1 MAFSIDCLGKK
12 SKNFDKKIYKF
23 AFLFTITLILIIFLS
38 SETSAKTISVAK
50 DGSGNYE
57 KIQTAINNS
66 QNGDNINV
74 KNGIYQE
81 NILIN
86 KIISLNGQDKEK
98 TVIDANNHE
107 DGIKIEAN
115 WVNISNFRITNCGE
129 NDFDSGI
136 EIRSSNVQVTNCSIS
151 DNKGYGIYLKKSDNN
166 KIANC
171 SKNNNSDGGI
181 YMDECLGNIIRDCKF
196 LNNPSNGIHLS
207 DSSLNKISNNL
218 INNNTGK
225 GISFYFYS
233 SNNIIKNNIISNN
246 SVNGIKIYY
255 ESSSNNIYN
264 NDFIFNEKHAFDEC
278 ENNWNSSDSGNFWS
292 GFFKED
298 KNEDGYIDMPYGI
311 QGAGNQDNFPYFNSI
326 NSKFPPIISHTKIEN
341 VNEGNSVSI
350 ICSFKSVKNINEAFV
365 FYRKLGTETYKK
377 ISLNEDLTNF
387 KATIPNIDIK
397 APGLEYYI
405 QAEDELNIGTL
416 PINNPELFPFEI
428 IIYIDKPDL
437 QIKKENISY
446 SKNNPE
452 VGEII
457 VIYANISNI
466 GYYDATEIEVNL
478 FDDIEFIQKKTI
490 LRIGSNS
497 ESQISFDYLVKK
509 GVNNIQISV
518 DHDDKIDEIIESNNE
533 ASKELKIGGDNE
545 NSTNN
550 SNNPQKKDK
559 SNVFIYFGIIGILGI
574 GIIVFLIVLKN
585 KSSETL
591 KSQAP
596 MQNSMHQQYP
606 GYQPG
611 QSQSL
616 SSEPQFYPFQQPN
629 IENLPLPPPPPP
641 SINTETAIQAMKRC
655 DNCGA
660 QIPAETSFCF
670 ICGNQFIT

>member
-66 QNGDNINV
+66 QNGDTITV

-81 NILIN
+81 NIIIN

-171 SKNNNSDGGI
+171 SINNNSDGGI
-181 YMDECLGNIIRDCKF
+181 YMDECLGNIIRDCNF

-207 DSSLNKISNNL
+207 DSSLNQISHNL

-233 SNNIIKNNIISNN
+233 SNNLIKNNIISNN

-255 ESSSNNIYN
+255 ESSSNNIYK

-350 ICSFKSVKNINEAFV
+350 ICSFKSVKNIKGPKRPLV
-365 FYRKLGTETYKK
+365 
-377 ISLNEDLTNF
+377 
-387 KATIPNIDIK
+387 
-397 APGLEYYI
+397 
-405 QAEDELNIGTL
+405 
-416 PINNPELFPFEI
+416 PEE
-428 IIYIDKPDL
+428 
-437 QIKKENISY
+437 ER
-446 SKNNPE
+446 
-452 VGEII
+452 II
-457 VIYANISNI
+457 VLSAL
-466 GYYDATEIEVNL
+466 EM
-478 FDDIEFIQKKTI
+478 
-490 LRIGSNS
+490 
-497 ESQISFDYLVKK
+497 
-509 GVNNIQISV
+509 
-518 DHDDKIDEIIESNNE
+518 ID
-533 ASKELKIGGDNE
+533 
-545 NSTNN
+545 
-550 SNNPQKKDK
+550 
-559 SNVFIYFGIIGILGI
+559 
-574 GIIVFLIVLKN
+574 LIVLFDE
-585 KSSETL
+585 ETPIDLIGKL
-591 KSQAP
+591 KPDVQVKGGD
-596 MQNSMHQQYP
+596 Y
-606 GYQPG
+606 
-611 QSQSL
+611 
-616 SSEPQFYPFQQPN
+616 EKR
-629 IENLPLPPPPPP
+629 NLPEY
-641 SINTETAIQAMKRC
+641 STIIGYGGKVEIIKFREGCSTTGIIEKVIK
-655 DNCGA
+655 
-660 QIPAETSFCF
+660 IY
-670 ICGNQFIT
+670 GN